1 MGVKGAIDEG
11 HRTGHSFIA
20 FATPWWVN
28 KWRDFARTVK
38 GQFYDH
44 DFPRLPEYGAV
55 NLIWGTECLD
65 ASHGGFDRPM
75 ACGLPR
81 SEPDEPW
88 PPGYSS
94 NYTWHH
100 ARRAP
105 GNYPQSYPFGIS
117 KDTSILHDERGA
129 KVAYPGT

>member
-1 MGVKGAIDEG
+1 M
-11 HRTGHSFIA
+11 
-20 FATPWWVN
+20 N

-117 KDTSILHDERGA
+117 KETSILHDERGN